1 MDSLSYMVSEL
12 ELIIKQEQ
20 TGSFFPEFIRGCY
33 EVCGVLAISD
43 ERTSPF
49 YFSMG
54 CEELVYNPAV
64 LVTLDFHHIV
74 PTTFTITIFSCRLNC
89 PVFHFRGIVDCAIVI
104 LNLDHISFLVL
115 LTVEQVPLAVIHED
129 VITCRVYIND
139 RVALA
144 KSIR

>member
-1 MDSLSYMVSEL
+1 MIMDSLSYMVSEL

-89 PVFHFRGIVDCAIVI
+89 PVLPSVD
-104 LNLDHISFLVL
+104 NLGYNSMNTISV
-115 LTVEQVPLAVIHED
+115 VHRCCDISRSK
-129 VITCRVYIND
+129 I
-139 RVALA
+139 
-144 KSIR
+144 